1 MKRKRLLTSVGSIG
15 LILVLAALLIVA
27 GPAPASAKQ
36 IELRFSFQHGPKAG
50 KYVRGH
56 KPWAESVE
64 KATKGRVKVVIY
76 PSNSLAK
83 ARENYDATID
93 GIVDI
98 GWIAIPHY
106 KGRFPLTEAFSII
119 PGSGIKDP
127 IIASQII
134 WSLYKKF
141 PEIRAEFKDVKVLTM
156 HAFAPRSIGAKRRVR
171 TVEDVK
177 GMKIRAA
184 GGEAQMLEAA
194 GASPVFM
201 VPGDMYLNFQKGVID
216 AVTMGWEGHGAFG
229 MIEIAR
235 YYTVFPAFPGPMFVL
250 FMNKN
255 KWNKLPADIQEA
267 IMSVSG
273 DAGSRLYAEGD
284 FKTSQMVID
293 QIRKKG
299 GEILTLTP
307 EEGTRWE
314 GFAKPMQDKLIGAL
328 EKKGL
333 PARAFFNEILRM
345 AKEYKD

>member
-1 MKRKRLLTSVGSIG
+1 MKKMGLLSLLVAVCFMLSLSAT
-15 LILVLAALLIVA
+15 VLAK
-27 GPAPASAKQ
+27 P
-36 IELRFSFQHGPKAG
+36 IELRFSVQHGPKGG

-56 KPWAESVE
+56 KPWAEAVE
-64 KATKGRVKVVIY
+64 KATKGEVKVVIY

-98 GWIAIPHY
+98 GFIAIPHY

-127 IIASQII
+127 IIGSRII
-134 WSLYKKF
+134 WHLYKKF
-141 PEIRAEFKDVKVLTM
+141 PEMQAEFKDVKVLFM
-156 HAFAPRSIGAKRRVR
+156 HAFAPRSIGAKVPIR

-194 GASPVFM
+194 GANPVFM
-201 VPGDMYLNFQKGVID
+201 VPSDMYLNLQKGVID

-229 MIEIAR
+229 ITDLAK
-235 YYTVFPAFPGPMFVL
+235 YYTIFPAFPGPMFVI

-273 DAGSRLYAEGD
+273 DAGSRLYGEGD
-284 FKTSQMVID
+284 FKTSQIVID

-299 GEILTLTP
+299 GEIITLTP
-307 EEGTRWE
+307 EESARWE
-314 GFAKPMQDKLIGAL
+314 GFARPMQEKLIAGL

-333 PARAFFNEILRM
+333 PARAFFKEILRM
-345 AKEYKD
+345 VKEYED